1 MDIMTT
7 GDLQVGDYVQ
17 YRPRLMSDTDM
28 PTIGKIM
35 ALEPKGMLFN
45 VDMVVIDT
53 VDHWIPAHETQ
64 ILPEEVK

>member
-1 MDIMTT
+1 MTT

-17 YRPRLMSDTDM
+17 YTPRLMSDTDT
-28 PTIGKIM
+28 PILGKIM
-35 ALEPKGMLFN
+35 VFEPRGRIFN

-64 ILPEEVK
+64 ILSEEVK